1 MHEWQA
7 TPIRDAI
14 VRCLQEHGSMTSE
27 AVAKTL
33 QMPVNSVRRS
43 IEAARKAHGIK
54 LFRIAGWEVIPRHK
68 IPRYDI
74 QRGMIK
80 GDIKKP
86 PAASGA
92 ERQRRYKDK
101 HYGRLQATRR
111 AKAGAQATPWSG
123 L

>member
-1 MHEWQA
+1 
-7 TPIRDAI
+7 
-14 VRCLQEHGSMTSE
+14 MTIAS
-27 AVAKTL
+27 VAKQL
-33 QMPVNSVRRS
+33 QMPELSIRRS
-43 IEAARKAHGIK
+43 VEAARKAHGIK

-101 HYGRLQATRR
+101 HAGRIRIARR
-111 AKAGAQATPWSG
+111 TKAGITATPWSG